1 MSDTVQV
8 VKNPISSCLQEFKEK
23 VLLNSERVQTLKN
36 ICSNGEMEEQFL
48 RPTAWK
54 IFLETLPSYSSGN
67 LLNEWIEKISEQR
80 EEYKKKFKK
89 FCKIKKFTGDPL
101 GGKSSEKKSKS
112 ETEDEDLKHLINLD
126 LSRTYQDIDLF
137 LQSKTK
143 NLLADVLFIW
153 SKENSDI
160 SYKQG
165 MNELLA
171 VFYLAF
177 YPYYYVT
184 RTKPKPN
191 KNDILNYIKDNQS
204 IEDHLEDIYIY
215 FNDEDEFKSDLFFIF
230 DSLMKR
236 GVKGLFNQNK
246 LDKSD
251 SNYNLFE
258 LFPNRFKDNVDDD
271 VPTLINRRC
280 NILIK
285 EKLRVLDSQLY
296 DHFTQIDLNCS
307 IFLQRWLRCLFNR
320 EFQYK
325 EVLIL
330 WDSIFAYEFSNIRN
344 QKYHL
349 MYMDFIAI
357 AMILRIREQLKRND
371 QNECFTTL
379 FKYPQ
384 IDNILDLVKLSDKVG
399 NAIHEQLN
407 GASSDVYDILGLMKP
422 IESTP
427 VHWNNNRISPHEYN
441 QKNRKNSSEINN
453 NPLNVNNNYINS
465 SSTNTNN
472 SNNSSNY
479 VSISSNNSN
488 NSNNN
493 NNNNNVDEF
502 SSQAKNLLNNAW
514 NSLGKFGGIVKDF
527 GMKVSDKVSE
537 KIDQIKKISEE
548 DNNDNYQE
556 DYNNKY
562 QAKKSYDIGQPIR
575 TEEEVKEETTYNNTF
590 NNSEQNNNENNYG
603 NVCNGYNSSDM
614 QDIINKLEE
623 LDTKYN
629 MFMNP
634 KDKKDFRTI
643 ISYLKNNL
651 S

>member
-1 MSDTVQV
+1 MSDTIKVD
-8 VKNPISSCLQEFKEK
+8 KCSLSSCLKNFKEK
-23 VLLNSERVQTLKN
+23 VLLNSERIQTLKSL
-36 ICSNGEMEEQFL
+36 CSNAEMEDQFI
-48 RPTAWK
+48 RPTSWK
-54 IFLETLPSYSSGN
+54 IFLETLPSTSSGN
-67 LLNEWIEKISEQR
+67 ILNEWIETISEQR
-80 EEYKKKFKK
+80 EEYKRKFKK

-101 GGKSSEKKSKS
+101 GGKSSEKKSKA
-112 ETEDEDLKHLINLD
+112 ETEDEELKHLINLD

-153 SKENSDI
+153 SKENTDI

-177 YPYYYVT
+177 YPYYFVT

-191 KNDILNYIKDNQS
+191 KNDILNYIKDNKS
-204 IEDHLEDIYIY
+204 IEDHLEDIYVF
-215 FNDEDEFKSDLFFIF
+215 FNDEDEFKSDLFFVF
-230 DSLMKR
+230 DSLMK
-236 GVKGLFNQNK
+236 KGIKNLFNQNK

-251 SNYNLFE
+251 SNYNIFE
-258 LFPNRFKDNVDDD
+258 LFPNRFKDTVDDD

-280 NILIK
+280 SILIK
-285 EKLRVLDSQLY
+285 EKLRVLDPQLF
-296 DHFTQIDLNCS
+296 DHFKQIDLSCS

-330 WDSIFAYEFSNIRN
+330 WDAIFAYEFSNKKN

-357 AMILRIREQLKRND
+357 AMILRIRDSLKRED
-371 QNECFTTL
+371 QNQCFSIL
-379 FKYPQ
+379 FKYPH
-384 IDNILDLVKLSDKVG
+384 IDNIVDLIKLSDKVS
-399 NAIHEQLN
+399 NAINEQLN
-407 GASSDVYDILGLMKP
+407 GSNSDVYDILGIMKP
-422 IESTP
+422 IESRP
-427 VHWNNNRISPHEYN
+427 VHWNSSGISPHEYN
-441 QKNRKNSSEINN
+441 QKNNRKNSIGDKNN
-453 NPLNVNNNYINS
+453 N
-465 SSTNTNN
+465 NTNF
-472 SNNSSNY
+472 NSSNNY
-479 VSISSNNSN
+479 NNISSNNN
-488 NSNNN
+488 NNNVINSNNN
-493 NNNNNVDEF
+493 NNNNEMSSEF
-502 SSQAKNLLNNAW
+502 SNQAKNLLNNAW

-537 KIDQIKKISEE
+537 TIDQFKNE
-548 DNNDNYQE
+548 QPQQQQQT
-556 DYNNKY
+556 YNNQEEY
-562 QAKKSYDIGQPIR
+562 NNYGMKKSYDIGIAPIR
-575 TEEEVKEETTYNNTF
+575 TEDEIKEENNYYNN
-590 NNSEQNNNENNYG
+590 NNHYNYNESNNNNENNDE
-603 NVCNGYNSSDM
+603 NIINGYNRNDM

-623 LDTKYN
+623 LDTRYN

-651 S
+651 Q

>member
-1 MSDTVQV
+1 MSDTIRVD
-8 VKNPISSCLQEFKEK
+8 KCALSSCLKNFKEK
-23 VLLNSERVQTLKN
+23 VLLNSERIQTLKSL
-36 ICSNGEMEEQFL
+36 CSNAEMEDQFL
-48 RPTAWK
+48 RPTSWK
-54 IFLETLPSYSSGN
+54 IFLETLPSTSSGN
-67 LLNEWIEKISEQR
+67 ILNEWIETISEQR
-80 EEYKKKFKK
+80 EEYKRKFKK

-101 GGKSSEKKSKS
+101 GGKTSEKKSKS
-112 ETEDEDLKHLINLD
+112 ETEDEELKHLINLD

-153 SKENSDI
+153 SKENTDI

-177 YPYYYVT
+177 YPYYFVT

-191 KNDILNYIKDNQS
+191 KNDILNYIKDNKS
-204 IEDHLEDIYIY
+204 IEDHLEDIYVF
-215 FNDEDEFKSDLFFIF
+215 FNDEDEFKSDLFFVF
-230 DSLMKR
+230 DSLMK
-236 GVKGLFNQNK
+236 KGIKNLFNQNK

-251 SNYNLFE
+251 SNYNIFE
-258 LFPNRFKDNVDDD
+258 LFPNRFKDTVDDD

-280 NILIK
+280 SILIK
-285 EKLRVLDSQLY
+285 EKLRALDPQLF
-296 DHFTQIDLNCS
+296 DHFKQIDLSCS

-330 WDSIFAYEFSNIRN
+330 WDAIFAYEFSNKKN

-357 AMILRIREQLKRND
+357 AMILRIRDSLKRED
-371 QNECFTTL
+371 QNQCFTIL
-379 FKYPQ
+379 FKYPH
-384 IDNILDLVKLSDKVG
+384 IENIVDLIKLSDKVS
-399 NAIHEQLN
+399 NAINEQLN
-407 GASSDVYDILGLMKP
+407 GSNSDVYDILGIMKP
-422 IESTP
+422 IESRP
-427 VHWNNNRISPHEYN
+427 VHWNSSGISPHEYN
-441 QKNRKNSSEINN
+441 QKNNRKSSFGEKTN
-453 NPLNVNNNYINS
+453 INS
-465 SSTNTNN
+465 NFSSSNNNN
-472 SNNSSNY
+472 SN
-479 VSISSNNSN
+479 I
-488 NSNNN
+488 
-493 NNNNNVDEF
+493 NNNNNVISSNNNNDTSNEF
-502 SSQAKNLLNNAW
+502 SNQAKNLLNNAW

-537 KIDQIKKISEE
+537 TIDQLKNEQPI
-548 DNNDNYQE
+548 NNYQE
-556 DYNNKY
+556 EYNNY
-562 QAKKSYDIGQPIR
+562 GTKKSNDIGIVPIR
-575 TEEEVKEETTYNNTF
+575 TEDEIKEENNYNN
-590 NNSEQNNNENNYG
+590 NHYNYNESNYNNENNDE
-603 NVCNGYNSSDM
+603 NIINGYNRNDM

-623 LDTKYN
+623 LDTRYN

-651 S
+651 Q

>member
-1 MSDTVQV
+1 MSDTIRVD
-8 VKNPISSCLQEFKEK
+8 KCALSSCLKNFKEK
-23 VLLNSERVQTLKN
+23 VLLNSERIQTLKSL
-36 ICSNGEMEEQFL
+36 CSNAEMEDQFL
-48 RPTAWK
+48 RPTSWK
-54 IFLETLPSYSSGN
+54 IFLETLPSTSSGN
-67 LLNEWIEKISEQR
+67 ILNEWIETISEQR
-80 EEYKKKFKK
+80 EEYKRKFKK

-101 GGKSSEKKSKS
+101 GGKTSEKKSKS
-112 ETEDEDLKHLINLD
+112 ETEDEELKHLINLD

-153 SKENSDI
+153 SKENTDI

-177 YPYYYVT
+177 YPYYFVT

-191 KNDILNYIKDNQS
+191 KNDILNYIKDNKS
-204 IEDHLEDIYIY
+204 IEDHLEDIYVF
-215 FNDEDEFKSDLFFIF
+215 FNDEDEFKSDLFFVF
-230 DSLMKR
+230 DSLMK
-236 GVKGLFNQNK
+236 KGIKNLFNQNK

-251 SNYNLFE
+251 SNYNIFE
-258 LFPNRFKDNVDDD
+258 LFPNRFKDTVDDD

-280 NILIK
+280 SILIK
-285 EKLRVLDSQLY
+285 EKLRALDPQLF
-296 DHFTQIDLNCS
+296 DHFKQIDLSCS

-330 WDSIFAYEFSNIRN
+330 WDAIFAYEFSNKKN

-357 AMILRIREQLKRND
+357 AMILRIRDSLKRED
-371 QNECFTTL
+371 QNQCFTIL
-379 FKYPQ
+379 FKYPH
-384 IDNILDLVKLSDKVG
+384 IENIVDLIKLSDKVS
-399 NAIHEQLN
+399 NAINEQLN
-407 GASSDVYDILGLMKP
+407 GSNSDVYDILGIMKP
-422 IESTP
+422 IESRP
-427 VHWNNNRISPHEYN
+427 VHWNSSGISPHEYN
-441 QKNRKNSSEINN
+441 QKNNRKSSFGEKTI
-453 NPLNVNNNYINS
+453 INS
-465 SSTNTNN
+465 NFSSSNNNN
-472 SNNSSNY
+472 SN
-479 VSISSNNSN
+479 I
-488 NSNNN
+488 NN
-493 NNNNNVDEF
+493 NNNNNVISSNNNNDTSNEF
-502 SSQAKNLLNNAW
+502 SNQAKNLLNNAW

-537 KIDQIKKISEE
+537 TIDQLKNEQPI
-548 DNNDNYQE
+548 NNYQE
-556 DYNNKY
+556 EYNNY
-562 QAKKSYDIGQPIR
+562 GTKKSNDIGIVPIR
-575 TEEEVKEETTYNNTF
+575 TEDEIKEENNYNN
-590 NNSEQNNNENNYG
+590 NHYNYNESNYNNENNDE
-603 NVCNGYNSSDM
+603 NIINGYNRNDM

-623 LDTKYN
+623 LDTRYN

-651 S
+651 Q

>member
-1 MSDTVQV
+1 MSEIKQIEKKSKSECIKIFKD
-8 VKNPISSCLQEFKEK
+8 KILENPNILES
-23 VLLNSERVQTLKN
+23 LKHLF
-36 ICSNGEMEEQFL
+36 SNFEDEEIFL
-48 RPTAWK
+48 RPLIWK
-54 IFLETLPSYSSGN
+54 IYLETLKIKEEN
-67 LLNEWIEKISEQR
+67 NIKEIIINFIEEISNQR

-89 FCKIKKFTGDPL
+89 YCKIKKFSNDPL
-101 GGKSSEKKSKS
+101 GGKTIEKKNK
-112 ETEDEDLKHLINLD
+112 EEIEDEELKHLINLD

-258 LFPNRFKDNVDDD
+258 LFPKRFKDNVDDD

-441 QKNRKNSSEINN
+441 QKNRKNSSETNN

-479 VSISSNNSN
+479 VNISSN

-493 NNNNNVDEF
+493 NNNADEF
-502 SSQAKNLLNNAW
+502 SNQAKNLLNNAW
-514 NSLGKFGGIVKDF
+514 NSLGKFGGIVQVF
-527 GMKVSDKVSE
+527 GMKVYDQVSE

-575 TEEEVKEETTYNNTF
+575 SEEEIKEETTYNNTY
-590 NNSEQNNNENNYG
+590 NNSEQNNNETNYG

>member
-1 MSDTVQV
+1 MSDTIRVD
-8 VKNPISSCLQEFKEK
+8 KCALSSCLKNFKEK
-23 VLLNSERVQTLKN
+23 VLLNSERIQILKSL
-36 ICSNGEMEEQFL
+36 CSNAEMEDQFL
-48 RPTAWK
+48 RPTSWK
-54 IFLETLPSYSSGN
+54 IFLETLPSTSSGN
-67 LLNEWIEKISEQR
+67 ILNEWIETISEQR
-80 EEYKKKFKK
+80 EEYKRKFKK

-101 GGKSSEKKSKS
+101 GGKTSEKKSKT
-112 ETEDEDLKHLINLD
+112 ETEDEELKHLINLD

-153 SKENSDI
+153 SKENTDI

-177 YPYYYVT
+177 YPYYFVT

-191 KNDILNYIKDNQS
+191 KNDILNYIKDNKS
-204 IEDHLEDIYIY
+204 IEDHLEDIYVF
-215 FNDEDEFKSDLFFIF
+215 FNDEDEFKSDLFFVF
-230 DSLMKR
+230 DSLMK
-236 GVKGLFNQNK
+236 KGIKNLFNQNK

-251 SNYNLFE
+251 SNYNIFE
-258 LFPNRFKDNVDDD
+258 LFPNRFKDTVDDD

-280 NILIK
+280 SILIK
-285 EKLRVLDSQLY
+285 EKLRALDPQLF
-296 DHFTQIDLNCS
+296 DHFKQIDLSCS

-330 WDSIFAYEFSNIRN
+330 WDAIFAYEFSNKKN

-357 AMILRIREQLKRND
+357 AMILRIRDSLKRED
-371 QNECFTTL
+371 QNQCFTIL
-379 FKYPQ
+379 FKYPH
-384 IDNILDLVKLSDKVG
+384 IENIVDLIKLSDKVS
-399 NAIHEQLN
+399 NAINEQLN
-407 GASSDVYDILGLMKP
+407 GSNSDVYDILGIMKP
-422 IESTP
+422 IESRP
-427 VHWNNNRISPHEYN
+427 VHWNSSGISPHEYN
-441 QKNRKNSSEINN
+441 QKNNRKSSFGEKTN
-453 NPLNVNNNYINS
+453 INS
-465 SSTNTNN
+465 NFSS
-472 SNNSSNY
+472 
-479 VSISSNNSN
+479 
-488 NSNNN
+488 SNNN
-493 NNNNNVDEF
+493 NNSNINNNNNVISSNNNNDTSNEF
-502 SSQAKNLLNNAW
+502 SNQAKNLLNNAW

-537 KIDQIKKISEE
+537 TIDQLKNEQPI
-548 DNNDNYQE
+548 NNYQE
-556 DYNNKY
+556 EYNNY
-562 QAKKSYDIGQPIR
+562 GTKKSNDIGIVPIR
-575 TEEEVKEETTYNNTF
+575 TEDEIKEENNYNN
-590 NNSEQNNNENNYG
+590 NHYNYNESNYNNENNDE
-603 NVCNGYNSSDM
+603 NIINGYNRNDM

-623 LDTKYN
+623 LDTRYN

-651 S
+651 Q

>member
-1 MSDTVQV
+1 MSDTISVEKCALSLCL
-8 VKNPISSCLQEFKEK
+8 KNFKEK
-23 VLLNSERVQTLKN
+23 VLLNSERIQTLKSL
-36 ICSNGEMEEQFL
+36 CSNAEMDDQFI
-48 RPTAWK
+48 RPTSWK
-54 IFLETLPSYSSGN
+54 LFLETLPSTSSGN
-67 LLNEWIEKISEQR
+67 ILNEWIETISEQR
-80 EEYKKKFKK
+80 EEYKRKFKK

-101 GGKSSEKKSKS
+101 GGKSSEKKSKA
-112 ETEDEDLKHLINLD
+112 ETEDEELKHLINLD

-153 SKENSDI
+153 SKENTDI

-177 YPYYYVT
+177 YPYYFVT

-191 KNDILNYIKDNQS
+191 KNDILNYIKDNKS
-204 IEDHLEDIYIY
+204 IEDHLEDIYVF
-215 FNDEDEFKSDLFFIF
+215 FNDEDEFKSDLFFVF
-230 DSLMKR
+230 DSLMK
-236 GVKGLFNQNK
+236 KGIKNLFNQNK

-251 SNYNLFE
+251 SNYNIFE
-258 LFPNRFKDNVDDD
+258 LFPNRFKDTVDDD

-280 NILIK
+280 SILIK
-285 EKLRVLDSQLY
+285 EKLRVLDPQLF
-296 DHFTQIDLNCS
+296 DHFKQIDLSCS

-320 EFQYK
+320 EFQYR

-330 WDSIFAYEFSNIRN
+330 WDAIFAYEFSNKKN

-357 AMILRIREQLKRND
+357 AMILRIRDSLKRED
-371 QNECFTTL
+371 QNQCFSIL
-379 FKYPQ
+379 FKYPH
-384 IDNILDLVKLSDKVG
+384 IDNIVDLVKLSDKVS
-399 NAIHEQLN
+399 NAINEQLN
-407 GASSDVYDILGLMKP
+407 GSNSDVYDILGIMKP
-422 IESTP
+422 IESRP
-427 VHWNNNRISPHEYN
+427 VHWNSSGISPHEYN
-441 QKNRKNSSEINN
+441 QKNNRKNSIGEKTNI
-453 NPLNVNNNYINS
+453 
-465 SSTNTNN
+465 NTNI
-472 SNNSSNY
+472 S
-479 VSISSNNSN
+479 SSNNNNNSY

-493 NNNNNVDEF
+493 NIISSSNNNNNESSSEF
-502 SSQAKNLLNNAW
+502 SNQAKNLLNNAW

-537 KIDQIKKISEE
+537 TIDQFKNE
-548 DNNDNYQE
+548 QPQQQQQT
-556 DYNNKY
+556 YNNQEEY
-562 QAKKSYDIGQPIR
+562 NNYGMKKSYDIGIAPIR
-575 TEEEVKEETTYNNTF
+575 TEDEIKEENNYYNN
-590 NNSEQNNNENNYG
+590 NNHYNYNESNNNNENNDE
-603 NVCNGYNSSDM
+603 NIINGYNRNDM

-623 LDTKYN
+623 LDTRYN

-651 S
+651 Q

>member
-1 MSDTVQV
+1 MSDTIRVD
-8 VKNPISSCLQEFKEK
+8 KCALSSCLNNFKEK
-23 VLLNSERVQTLKN
+23 VLLNSERIQTLKSL
-36 ICSNGEMEEQFL
+36 CSNAEMEDQFL
-48 RPTAWK
+48 RPTSWK
-54 IFLETLPSYSSGN
+54 IFLETLPSTSSGN
-67 LLNEWIEKISEQR
+67 ILNEWIETISEQR
-80 EEYKKKFKK
+80 EEYKRKFKK

-101 GGKSSEKKSKS
+101 GGKTSEKKSKS
-112 ETEDEDLKHLINLD
+112 ETEDEELKHLINLD

-153 SKENSDI
+153 SKENTDI

-177 YPYYYVT
+177 YPYYFVT

-191 KNDILNYIKDNQS
+191 KNDILNYIKDNKS
-204 IEDHLEDIYIY
+204 IEDHLEDIYVF

-230 DSLMKR
+230 DNLMK
-236 GVKGLFNQNK
+236 KGIKNLFNQNK
-246 LDKSD
+246 LDKND
-251 SNYNLFE
+251 SNYNIFE
-258 LFPNRFKDNVDDD
+258 LFPNRFKDTVDDD

-280 NILIK
+280 SILIK
-285 EKLRVLDSQLY
+285 EKLRALDPQLF
-296 DHFTQIDLNCS
+296 DHFKQIDLSCS

-330 WDSIFAYEFSNIRN
+330 WDAIFAYEFSNKKN

-357 AMILRIREQLKRND
+357 AMILRIRDSLKRED
-371 QNECFTTL
+371 QNQCFTIL
-379 FKYPQ
+379 FKYPH
-384 IDNILDLVKLSDKVG
+384 IENIVDLIKLSDKVS
-399 NAIHEQLN
+399 NAINEQLN
-407 GASSDVYDILGLMKP
+407 GSNSDVYDILGIMKP
-422 IESTP
+422 IESRP
-427 VHWNNNRISPHEYN
+427 VHWNSSGISPHEYN
-441 QKNRKNSSEINN
+441 QKNNRKSSFGEKTN
-453 NPLNVNNNYINS
+453 INS
-465 SSTNTNN
+465 NFSS
-472 SNNSSNY
+472 
-479 VSISSNNSN
+479 
-488 NSNNN
+488 SNNN
-493 NNNNNVDEF
+493 NNNSNINNNNNVISSNNNNDTSNEF
-502 SSQAKNLLNNAW
+502 SNQAKNLLNNAW

-537 KIDQIKKISEE
+537 TIDQLKNEQPI
-548 DNNDNYQE
+548 NNYQE
-556 DYNNKY
+556 EYNNY
-562 QAKKSYDIGQPIR
+562 GTKKSNDIGIVPIR
-575 TEEEVKEETTYNNTF
+575 TEDEIKEENNYNN
-590 NNSEQNNNENNYG
+590 NHYNYNESNYNNENNDE
-603 NVCNGYNSSDM
+603 NIINGYNRNDM

-623 LDTKYN
+623 LDTRYN

-651 S
+651 Q

>member
-1 MSDTVQV
+1 MSDTISVEKCALSLCL
-8 VKNPISSCLQEFKEK
+8 KNFKEK
-23 VLLNSERVQTLKN
+23 VLLNSERIQTLKSL
-36 ICSNGEMEEQFL
+36 CSNAEMDDQFI
-48 RPTAWK
+48 RPTSWK
-54 IFLETLPSYSSGN
+54 LFLETLPSTSSGN
-67 LLNEWIEKISEQR
+67 ILNEWIETISEQR
-80 EEYKKKFKK
+80 EEYKRKFKK

-101 GGKSSEKKSKS
+101 GGKSSEKKSKA
-112 ETEDEDLKHLINLD
+112 ETEDEELKHLINLD

-153 SKENSDI
+153 SKENTDI

-177 YPYYYVT
+177 YPYYFVT

-191 KNDILNYIKDNQS
+191 KNDILNYIKDNKS
-204 IEDHLEDIYIY
+204 IEDHLEDIYVF
-215 FNDEDEFKSDLFFIF
+215 FNDEDEFKSDLFFVF
-230 DSLMKR
+230 DSLMK
-236 GVKGLFNQNK
+236 KGIKNLFNQNK

-251 SNYNLFE
+251 SNYNIFE
-258 LFPNRFKDNVDDD
+258 LFPNRFKDSVDDD

-280 NILIK
+280 SILIK
-285 EKLRVLDSQLY
+285 EKLRALDPQLF
-296 DHFTQIDLNCS
+296 DHFKQIDLSCS

-330 WDSIFAYEFSNIRN
+330 WDAIFAYEFSNKKN

-357 AMILRIREQLKRND
+357 AMILRIRDSLKRED
-371 QNECFTTL
+371 QNQCFTIL
-379 FKYPQ
+379 FKYPH
-384 IDNILDLVKLSDKVG
+384 IENIVDLIKLSDKVS
-399 NAIHEQLN
+399 NAINEQLN
-407 GASSDVYDILGLMKP
+407 GSNSDVYDILGIMKP
-422 IESTP
+422 IESRP
-427 VHWNNNRISPHEYN
+427 VHWNSSGISPHEYN
-441 QKNRKNSSEINN
+441 QKNNRKSSFGEKTN
-453 NPLNVNNNYINS
+453 INS
-465 SSTNTNN
+465 NFSS
-472 SNNSSNY
+472 
-479 VSISSNNSN
+479 
-488 NSNNN
+488 SNNN
-493 NNNNNVDEF
+493 NNNSNINNNNNVISSNNNNDTSNEF
-502 SSQAKNLLNNAW
+502 SNQAKNLLNNAW

-537 KIDQIKKISEE
+537 TIDQLKNEQPINNNQEE
-548 DNNDNYQE
+548 
-556 DYNNKY
+556 YNNY
-562 QAKKSYDIGQPIR
+562 GTKKSNDIGIVPIR
-575 TEEEVKEETTYNNTF
+575 TEDEIKEENNYNN
-590 NNSEQNNNENNYG
+590 NHYNYNESNYNNENNDE
-603 NVCNGYNSSDM
+603 NIINGYNRNDM

-623 LDTKYN
+623 LDTRYN

-651 S
+651 Q

>member
-1 MSDTVQV
+1 MSDTIRVD
-8 VKNPISSCLQEFKEK
+8 KCALSSCLNNFKEK
-23 VLLNSERVQTLKN
+23 VLLNSERIQTLKSL
-36 ICSNGEMEEQFL
+36 CSNAEMEDQFL
-48 RPTAWK
+48 RPTSWK
-54 IFLETLPSYSSGN
+54 IFLETLPSTSSGN
-67 LLNEWIEKISEQR
+67 ILNEWIETISEQR
-80 EEYKKKFKK
+80 EEYKRKFKK

-101 GGKSSEKKSKS
+101 GGKTSEKKSKS
-112 ETEDEDLKHLINLD
+112 ETEDEELKHLINLD

-153 SKENSDI
+153 SKENTDI

-177 YPYYYVT
+177 YPYYFVT

-191 KNDILNYIKDNQS
+191 KNDILNYIKDNKS
-204 IEDHLEDIYIY
+204 IEDHLEDIYVF
-215 FNDEDEFKSDLFFIF
+215 FNDEDEFKSDLFFVF
-230 DSLMKR
+230 DSLMK
-236 GVKGLFNQNK
+236 KGIKNLFNQNK

-251 SNYNLFE
+251 SNYNIFE
-258 LFPNRFKDNVDDD
+258 LFPNRFKDTVDDD

-280 NILIK
+280 SILIK
-285 EKLRVLDSQLY
+285 EKLRALDPQLF
-296 DHFTQIDLNCS
+296 DHFKQIDLSCS

-330 WDSIFAYEFSNIRN
+330 WDAIFAYEFSNKKN

-357 AMILRIREQLKRND
+357 AMILRIRDSLKRED
-371 QNECFTTL
+371 QNQCFTIL
-379 FKYPQ
+379 FKYPH
-384 IDNILDLVKLSDKVG
+384 IENIVDLIKLSDKVS
-399 NAIHEQLN
+399 NAINEQLN
-407 GASSDVYDILGLMKP
+407 GSNSDVYDILGIMKP
-422 IESTP
+422 IESRP
-427 VHWNNNRISPHEYN
+427 VHWNSSGISPHEYN
-441 QKNRKNSSEINN
+441 QKNNRKSSFGEKTI
-453 NPLNVNNNYINS
+453 INS
-465 SSTNTNN
+465 NFSSSNNNN
-472 SNNSSNY
+472 SN
-479 VSISSNNSN
+479 I
-488 NSNNN
+488 NN
-493 NNNNNVDEF
+493 NNNNNVISSNNNNDTSNEF
-502 SSQAKNLLNNAW
+502 SNQAKNLLNNAW

-537 KIDQIKKISEE
+537 TIDQLKNEQPI
-548 DNNDNYQE
+548 NNYQE
-556 DYNNKY
+556 EYNNY
-562 QAKKSYDIGQPIR
+562 GTKKSNDIGIVPIR
-575 TEEEVKEETTYNNTF
+575 TEDEIKEENNYNN
-590 NNSEQNNNENNYG
+590 NHYNYNESNYNNENNDE
-603 NVCNGYNSSDM
+603 NIINGYNRNDM

-623 LDTKYN
+623 LDTRYN

-651 S
+651 Q

>member
-1 MSDTVQV
+1 MSDTIRVD
-8 VKNPISSCLQEFKEK
+8 KCALSSCLKNFKEK
-23 VLLNSERVQTLKN
+23 VLLNSERIQTLKSL
-36 ICSNGEMEEQFL
+36 CSNAEMEDQFL
-48 RPTAWK
+48 RPTSWK
-54 IFLETLPSYSSGN
+54 IFLETLPSTSSGN
-67 LLNEWIEKISEQR
+67 ILNEWIETISEQR
-80 EEYKKKFKK
+80 EEYKRKFKK

-101 GGKSSEKKSKS
+101 GGKTSEKKSKS
-112 ETEDEDLKHLINLD
+112 ETEDEELKHLINLD

-153 SKENSDI
+153 SKENTDI

-177 YPYYYVT
+177 YPYYFVT

-191 KNDILNYIKDNQS
+191 KNDILNYIKDNKS
-204 IEDHLEDIYIY
+204 IEDHLEDIYVF
-215 FNDEDEFKSDLFFIF
+215 FNDEDEFKSDLFFVF
-230 DSLMKR
+230 DSLMK
-236 GVKGLFNQNK
+236 KGIKNLFNQNK

-251 SNYNLFE
+251 SNYNIFE
-258 LFPNRFKDNVDDD
+258 LFPNRFKDTVDDD

-280 NILIK
+280 SILIK
-285 EKLRVLDSQLY
+285 EKLRALDPQLF
-296 DHFTQIDLNCS
+296 DHFKQIDLSCS

-330 WDSIFAYEFSNIRN
+330 WDAIFAYEFSNKKN

-357 AMILRIREQLKRND
+357 AMILRIRDSLKRED
-371 QNECFTTL
+371 QNQCFTIL
-379 FKYPQ
+379 FKYPH
-384 IDNILDLVKLSDKVG
+384 IENIVDLIKLSDKVS
-399 NAIHEQLN
+399 NAINEQLN
-407 GASSDVYDILGLMKP
+407 GSNSDVYDILGIMKP
-422 IESTP
+422 IESRP
-427 VHWNNNRISPHEYN
+427 VHWNSSGISPHEYN
-441 QKNRKNSSEINN
+441 QKNNRKSSFGEKTN
-453 NPLNVNNNYINS
+453 INS
-465 SSTNTNN
+465 NFS
-472 SNNSSNY
+472 
-479 VSISSNNSN
+479 

-493 NNNNNVDEF
+493 NNSNINNNNNVISSKNNNDTSNEF
-502 SSQAKNLLNNAW
+502 SNQAKNLLNNAW

-537 KIDQIKKISEE
+537 TIDQLKNEQPI
-548 DNNDNYQE
+548 NNYQE
-556 DYNNKY
+556 EYNNY
-562 QAKKSYDIGQPIR
+562 GTKKSNDIGIVPIR
-575 TEEEVKEETTYNNTF
+575 TEDEIKEENNYNN
-590 NNSEQNNNENNYG
+590 NHYNYNESNYNNENNDE
-603 NVCNGYNSSDM
+603 NIINGYNRNDM

-623 LDTKYN
+623 LDTRYN

-651 S
+651 Q